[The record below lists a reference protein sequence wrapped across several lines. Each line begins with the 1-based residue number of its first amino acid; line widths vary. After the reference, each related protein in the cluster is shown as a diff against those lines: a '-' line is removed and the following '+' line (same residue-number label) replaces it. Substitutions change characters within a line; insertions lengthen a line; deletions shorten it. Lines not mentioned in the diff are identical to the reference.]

1 VKTLDFA
8 KSVREDFPILK
19 QKASDKPL
27 IYLDSAATSQKPQ
40 TVIDALSHFYSAE
53 CGTVHRAIYS
63 LAAAAT
69 EKYNNTR
76 AQIARFIG
84 AKDPNEII
92 FTKGTTDSINFLALA
107 YQDIL
112 QEGDEII
119 LSVMEH
125 HSNIVPW
132 QLLAEKKKVILRFIP
147 INDRA
152 ELDLIAYAK
161 LLSPRTKLVSVAHI
175 ANSTGTINPI
185 AQIIEMAHAYGAK
198 VLIDAAQSTAHIPLN
213 VQELDVDFLAL
224 SGHKAFGPTGIGIL
238 YGKYNLLEELPP
250 VQGGGDMI
258 ETVTLEKTTFAKPP
272 LKFEAGTPPIAQVIG
287 LSAALDYI
295 ESLGFENIQA
305 HEHELLS
312 YATEKLQKIPDLK
325 IIGTAKE
332 KSGIISFVIKGVH
345 HLDLATLLNLEGI
358 AVRSGHH
365 CAQPLL
371 AHFGLTGTNRI
382 SFAPFNTL
390 DEIDALIE
398 AIQKALKLLI

>member
-1 VKTLDFA
+1 MKIQ
-8 KSVREDFPILK
+8 SVREDFPIFKDK
-19 QKASDKPL
+19 QL

-40 TVIDALSHFYSAE
+40 TVIDALTGFYSTE
-53 CGTVHRAIYS
+53 CGTVHRAIYT
-63 LAAAAT
+63 LAASAT
-69 EKYNNTR
+69 TKYNNTR
-76 AQIARFIG
+76 GQVARFIG

-92 FTKGTTDSINFLALA
+92 FTKGTTDSINLLALA
-107 YQDIL
+107 HQDIL

-132 QLLAEKKKVILRFIP
+132 QLLAKKKKVVLRFIP
-147 INDRA
+147 INERA
-152 ELDLIAYAK
+152 ELDLEAFSK

-185 AQIIEMAHAYGAK
+185 AQITEMAHAHGAK

-213 VQELDVDFLAL
+213 VQELDVDYLAL
-224 SGHKAFGPTGIGIL
+224 SGHKAFGPTGIGIF
-238 YGKYNLLEELPP
+238 YGKYDLLDSLPP

-258 ETVTLEKTTFAKPP
+258 ETVTLAKTTFAKPP

-295 ESLGFENIQA
+295 ESLGFEHIQS
-305 HEHELLS
+305 HEHQLLT
-312 YATEKLQKIPDLK
+312 YATEKLQEIPNLK

-332 KSGIISFVIKGVH
+332 KSGIISFVIEGIH
-345 HLDLATLLNLEGI
+345 HLDLGTLLDLEGI
-358 AVRSGHH
+358 AIRTGHH

-371 AHFGLTGTNRI
+371 ARFGLTGTNRV

-390 DEIDALIE
+390 DEIDRLIE
-398 AIQKALKLLI
+398 ALNKARKSLQG